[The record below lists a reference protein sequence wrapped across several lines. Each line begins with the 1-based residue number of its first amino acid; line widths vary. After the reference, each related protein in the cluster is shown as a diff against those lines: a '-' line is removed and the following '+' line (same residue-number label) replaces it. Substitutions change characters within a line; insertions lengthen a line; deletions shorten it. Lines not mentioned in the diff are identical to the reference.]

1 MNISEMHVWFR
12 QYAQQM
18 GTQNTRAILPEQ
30 IDLVI
35 NTSIVDTVINVVNQ
49 NISSRG
55 DKIQTDN
62 SKIGQINALRT
73 LYTTIN
79 IKDTSNKSLSEYKRT
94 SFDID
99 IEKEIDNLMFI
110 DSFSISYKRKLEK
123 DTYENFDLFPIR
135 IIDRSLL
142 ANTFQDYIL
151 SPNFKSP
158 IVTLTNKKDDV
169 NSEENIDSK
178 QIASIYLGKNDLY
191 SNIISNIYINYV
203 ECSYI
208 KKPNKV
214 KYVNV
219 GDEKNIDC
227 DLPDSLH
234 IEILKHAVDLYRNSL
249 IGSIATKQAQAQ
261 NQAMEN
267 LRDNIR

>member
-55 DKIQTDN
+55 DKVQTDN

-123 DTYENFDLFPIR
+123 DNYENFDLFPIR

-142 ANTFQDYIL
+142 ANTLQDR
-151 SPNFKSP
+151 
-158 IVTLTNKKDDV
+158 
-169 NSEENIDSK
+169 
-178 QIASIYLGKNDLY
+178 
-191 SNIISNIYINYV
+191 
-203 ECSYI
+203 
-208 KKPNKV
+208 
-214 KYVNV
+214 
-219 GDEKNIDC
+219 
-227 DLPDSLH
+227 
-234 IEILKHAVDLYRNSL
+234 ILKVLLLH
-249 IGSIATKQAQAQ
+249 
-261 NQAMEN
+261 
-267 LRDNIR
+267 